1 MKKIAVFDKNFKEVK
16 NIELNDN
23 VFDIQPKE
31 TLIHQVVVS
40 MLSNIR
46 RSTAHTKTKAEVR
59 GGGKKPWKQKGTGR
73 ARAGSRRSPLWTG
86 GGITFGP
93 RNLINWQKKIN
104 QKMRQKAFCMLLT
117 NKIDNNLLVVLDSM
131 DFDKKTKAVN
141 EFINK
146 ASLLGKKV
154 LFCLDVKNE
163 DIERSIRNIENVKVT
178 SNVNVL
184 DLLKYN
190 NIILTEALLNRIN
203 EKYSQ
208 LNFKN
213 K

>member
-1 MKKIAVFDKNFKEVK
+1 MKKIAVLDKNLKEVK
-16 NIELNDN
+16 SIDLNDN

-40 MLSNIR
+40 MLSNLR

-73 ARAGSRRSPLWTG
+73 ARAGSRRSPLWIG

-93 RNLINWQKKIN
+93 RNVINWQKKIN
-104 QKMRQKAFCMLLT
+104 QKMRQKAFCMVLT
-117 NKIDNNLLVVLDSM
+117 NKLDNNLITVVENF
-131 DFDKKTKAVN
+131 DFDKTKSVN
-141 EFINK
+141 DFINK
-146 ASLLGKKV
+146 ANFAGKKT
-154 LFCLDVKNE
+154 LFCLDTKNE
-163 DIERSIRNIENVKVT
+163 AAERVIRNIENVKVT
-178 SNVNVL
+178 SNLNVL
-184 DLLKYN
+184 ELLKST
-190 NIILTEALLNRIN
+190 NIVMEEALLNRIN
-203 EKYSQ
+203 EKYSK